1 MLCSA
6 EFLKKCKMT
15 LNRLNI
21 VLADDDTDDCSFFDK
36 ALKEISIATNLTIV
50 HDGEQLMNYLYSHSE
65 HLPDALFLDLS
76 MPRKNGFE
84 CLSEIKE
91 SVQLK
96 DLLIVMFS
104 TSFPQD
110 RNYEENMISLLLKLG
125 AHDYIRK
132 SGDFAQLREVIHK
145 TLITVEEKNSL
156 VGK

>member
-1 MLCSA
+1 MN
-6 EFLKKCKMT
+6 

-36 ALKEISIATNLTIV
+36 VLKEIPIDTNLKIV
-50 HDGEQLMNYLYSHSE
+50 HDGEQLMDYLYRNSE
-65 HLPDALFLDLS
+65 HLPDVLFLDLS

-91 SVQLK
+91 SPQLK
-96 DLLIVMFS
+96 DLVIVMFS

-132 SGDFAQLREVIHK
+132 SGDLSHLKQVIHK
-145 TLITVEEKNSL
+145 TLVMVEEKNL
-156 VGK
+156 LIGK

>member
-1 MLCSA
+1 MN
-6 EFLKKCKMT
+6 
-15 LNRLNI
+15 LNQLNI

-50 HDGEQLMNYLYSHSE
+50 HDGEQLMDYLYRNSE
-65 HLPDALFLDLS
+65 HLPDVLFLDLS

-91 SVQLK
+91 SMQLK
-96 DLLIVMFS
+96 DLCVVMFS

-110 RNYEENMISLLLKLG
+110 RNYEENMISLLLKIG

-145 TLITVEEKNSL
+145 TLIMVEEKNL
-156 VGK
+156 LIGK